1 MHSAHRDLESKYKR
15 VMTDLS
21 NAQKNIKMLNEK
33 LQEKTD
39 EVTQLKTIKA
49 EHETQIN
56 QDKEEIDSLKR
67 ELMIKSRKISKDE
80 MDMKRVQDEYL
91 VISAPRDNTW
101 ANQGGAVFL
110 YKI

>member
-1 MHSAHRDLESKYKR
+1 
-15 VMTDLS
+15 MT
-21 NAQKNIKMLNEK
+21 NEK

-39 EVTQLKTIKA
+39 EVTMLKTIKA

-80 MDMKRVQDEYL
+80 MDMKRVQDECDMFRYR
-91 VISAPRDNTW
+91 V
-101 ANQGGAVFL
+101 
-110 YKI
+110 